1 MKIKKV
7 FVTGAMGFIGFN
19 WCKKLLENGYEVYA
33 IDIKKKNKKLNNY
46 KKFKYF
52 KDSVFNYDLVRK
64 LIKNT
69 DLTCHFAGIASPKE
83 YLINTNKVID
93 LTVNPSLVII
103 NACSKYRKKL
113 FFTSTSEIYGK
124 SIELPFKED
133 GNRYLGSTR
142 TRRWCYSTAKA
153 LVEHAIFAKL
163 SNKKKNFIIYRLF
176 NIYGY
181 GLEGRVVDKFF
192 ERAIKNRD
200 LEIFGT
206 GREKRC
212 FLYIDDCIEIFFKI
226 LTKNKFNNQILNI
239 GNNKEETIISLARKI
254 IKISN
259 SKSKIKIKSLYAKN
273 KMKSQ
278 GFEDI
283 PRRIPS
289 LVMLKKTINHEPK
302 ISLNS
307 GLKLY
312 LENKLKN
319 KI

>member
-1 MKIKKV
+1 MRVKKV

-33 IDIKKKNKKLNNY
+33 IDIKKNNQKLNHH
-46 KKFKYF
+46 KKFRYHR
-52 KDSVFNYDLVRK
+52 DSVFNYDLVRK
-64 LIKNT
+64 LIKNS

-83 YLINTNKVID
+83 YLINTTKVID
-93 LTVNPSLVII
+93 LTVNPSLVIV
-103 NACSKYRKKL
+103 NTCAKYDKKL

-124 SIELPFKED
+124 STELPFTEE
-133 GNRYLGSTR
+133 GNRYLGSTS

-163 SNKKKNFIIYRLF
+163 SNKKKKFIIYRLF

-181 GLEGRVVDKFF
+181 GLEGRVVDIFF
-192 ERAIKNRD
+192 EKALKNKD

-212 FLYIDDCIEIFFKI
+212 FLYIDDCIEIFFQI
-226 LTKNKFNNQILNI
+226 LKKNKFNNQVLNI
-239 GNNKEETIISLARKI
+239 GNNKEEKILSLAKKI

-259 SKSKIKIKSLYAKN
+259 SKSKIKIKSKYAKN
-273 KMKSQ
+273 KMKKQ

-283 PRRIPS
+283 LRRIPS
-289 LVMLKKTINHEPK
+289 IVKLNKTLKYKPKTNLVE
-302 ISLNS
+302 
-307 GLKLY
+307 GLKLI
-312 LENKLKN
+312 LKEMQKN
-319 KI
+319 I

>member
-1 MKIKKV
+1 MKIKRV
-7 FVTGAMGFIGFN
+7 FVTGAMGFIGFS

-33 IDIKKKNKKLNNY
+33 IDIKKNNKKLNNF
-46 KKFKYF
+46 KKFRYF

-64 LIKNT
+64 LIKQT

-103 NACSKYRKKL
+103 NACSKYGKKL

-133 GNRYLGSTR
+133 GNRYLGSTS

-163 SNKKKNFIIYRLF
+163 SVKKKNFIIYRLF
-176 NIYGY
+176 NIYGH
-181 GLEGRVVDKFF
+181 GLEGRVVDIFF
-192 ERAIKNRD
+192 ERARKNRD

-226 LTKNKFNNQILNI
+226 LTKNKFDNQVLNI
-239 GNNKEETIISLARKI
+239 GNNKEETILSLAKKI
-254 IKISN
+254 IKISD
-259 SKSKIKIKSLYAKN
+259 SKSQIKIKSPRAKN
-273 KMKSQ
+273 KMKKQ

-283 PRRIPS
+283 LRRIPS
-289 LVMLKKTINHEPK
+289 LVKLKKTLKYKPK
-302 ISLNS
+302 TSLNE
-307 GLKLY
+307 GLRLIYK
-312 LENKLKN
+312 EMQNN
-319 KI
+319 F